1 MLTLTEEQLAKIQER
16 IAKGQKP
23 QLVCRMTD
31 QKSIAT
37 SEKAKASGKKR
48 HLPGRE
54 PVGEA
59 QRIEVTLPWPPS
71 VNTYWR
77 HPTTGPL
84 AGRHM
89 ISEKGR
95 LYRAMVKEFAWNL
108 PIVRGHCSVMITAYP
123 PDRRQRDLDNLL
135 KSLIDSIAH
144 AALIENDY
152 LIDDLRITRKENR
165 PNGSVQLVITSA

>member
-1 MLTLTEEQLAKIQER
+1 MLTLTEEQLAAIQQR
-16 IAKGQKP
+16 IAKGQQTKT
-23 QLVCRMTD
+23 VSGMRD

-37 SEKAKASGKKR
+37 SEKAKANGKKR
-48 HLPGRE
+48 KLPGRE
-54 PVGEA
+54 PNGES
-59 QRIEVTLPWPPS
+59 QHITITLPWPPS

-95 LYRAMVKEFAWNL
+95 LYRAQVKELAWNL
-108 PIVRGHCSVMITAYP
+108 PIVRGHCAVLITAFP

-152 LIDDLRITRKENR
+152 LIDDLRITRREVKGK
-165 PNGSVQLVITSA
+165 GSVIVEIKA